1 MNRDEHGLT
10 RTNTDL
16 EKLSVFVC
24 AGPRSSVRVQPASPI
39 YAHVYT
45 VGMWNI
51 TDRKTD
57 ICARVTVLCGQ

>member
-16 EKLSVFVC
+16 EKPSVFVC
-24 AGPRSSVRVQPASPI
+24 VGPCSSGRGSAREPI

-57 ICARVTVLCGQ
+57 ICARVTVLWGQ